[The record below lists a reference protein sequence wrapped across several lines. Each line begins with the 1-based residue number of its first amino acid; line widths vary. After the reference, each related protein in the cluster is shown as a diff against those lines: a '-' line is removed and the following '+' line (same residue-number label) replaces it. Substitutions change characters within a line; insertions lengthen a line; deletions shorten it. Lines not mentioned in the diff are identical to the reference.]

1 MGKFIRFLWIIQMK
15 KNIEIITGLLRILLL
30 FNDEMLMMVLIWVP
44 CFVH

>member
-44 CFVH
+44 CFGH